1 MQYPDKWAEVG
12 FVKGTPKVFVKL
24 AHGYQKN
31 IKVYKLELIDADMLL
46 HYPKDGRHLISYV
59 DGTTKGGKYIMEAHV
74 RVVGGVAVAIELSVK
89 YAHDQLSPRTG
100 TDAASTGPRPAREP
114 RSARLPS
121 RW

>member
-1 MQYPDKWAEVG
+1 MQFPDKWAEVG

-89 YAHDQLSPRTG
+89 YAPQPTISSRSLTN
-100 TDAASTGPRPAREP
+100 AAFLGPRPAREP
-114 RSARLPS
+114 RSVRLPS
-121 RW
+121 R